1 MTLALVGVG
10 TAVPATVI
18 DQDEALRIAR
28 SLCCRTAEQATW
40 LPAMYGH
47 TGIERRHLVL
57 GPDVVRDVL
66 DGTRRSG
73 SPFLPSGAADDRG
86 PTTRQRLE
94 HYTAAA
100 GALALTAARRAL
112 EQGGRPARAI
122 THLVTVSC
130 TGFHAPGVDV
140 ELIQGLPLPAGV
152 QRTHV
157 GYMGCH
163 GALNGL
169 RVANAFCR
177 AEPAACVLLCATE
190 LCSLHYH
197 YGWDPQKII
206 ANALFADGSAA
217 LVAVPARSAPADAWR
232 LMASGSCV
240 FPDSRDAM
248 TWTVGDHGFEMT
260 LSKQVPGLIARHL
273 RPWLADWLAGHEA
286 APADVASWAVHP
298 GGPRILDAVEA
309 ALGLPRAAT
318 AASRAVFAEHGNM
331 SSPTVLFIVE
341 ELRRL
346 GAPRP
351 CVALGFGP
359 GLTVEA
365 ALFR

>member
-1 MTLALVGVG
+1 MTLAIVGVG
-10 TAVPATVI
+10 TALPATVI

-57 GPDVVRDVL
+57 EADVVRDVL
-66 DGTRRSG
+66 DGTSHSG
-73 SPFLPSGAADDRG
+73 SPFLPTGAADDRG

-94 HYTAAA
+94 HYEAAA
-100 GALALTAARRAL
+100 GALALSAARRAL
-112 EQGGRPARAI
+112 EQGGRPTKAV

-130 TGFHAPGVDV
+130 TGFYAPGVDV
-140 ELIQGLPLPAGV
+140 ELVQGLPLPATV

-177 AEPAACVLLCATE
+177 AEPSACVLLCATE

-217 LVAVPARSAPADAWR
+217 VLAGPGRSAPAHARRPGAHGSGR
-232 LMASGSCV
+232 LPPPPA
-240 FPDSRDAM
+240 PPA
-248 TWTVGDHGFEMT
+248 
-260 LSKQVPGLIARHL
+260 
-273 RPWLADWLAGHEA
+273 AG
-286 APADVASWAVHP
+286 
-298 GGPRILDAVEA
+298 GG
-309 ALGLPRAAT
+309 
-318 AASRAVFAEHGNM
+318 
-331 SSPTVLFIVE
+331 
-341 ELRRL
+341 
-346 GAPRP
+346 
-351 CVALGFGP
+351 
-359 GLTVEA
+359 
-365 ALFR
+365 